1 MDIKISY
8 LEEDGGRTGDKEG
21 IHTTSLLSNAE
32 TKYLVAV
39 SIYFTE
45 HEANASG
52 LLPSSP

>member
-32 TKYLVAV
+32 TKRLVAV
-39 SIYFTE
+39 SIHSIEY
-45 HEANASG
+45 EANIG
-52 LLPSSP
+52 LLRSSP